1 MLSMRFLPTSTARP
15 ARFDNMASAPW
26 RRMLAVVGFAGL
38 TALSCMPGCAA
49 QAAAPALASGE
60 RPVTGDARYDRFFA
74 ETNDLYLAVKEAK
87 REELAVRGALARR
100 VGLAGDAPL
109 ELLGARLRERTA
121 RLSEEGLTLQLE
133 FTGIDETDA
142 EEIADAEAAA
152 ADVGNDD
159 GAAAAQSAEASAP
172 NEMTPTATLRTP
184 GREPERRELRLLKV
198 LAQAALSGATI
209 YADMWQVQRR
219 TEALLTE
226 ASLLQSKLAVS
237 FGDATLQERVRIKL
251 TEAEDFLP
259 GLSEQ
264 AEDVANAADVLIS
277 MLDEA
282 ANTAQPAPARR
293 RPGGAKDGA
302 ARDAAGQAAPAER
315 PQRRAAP
322 KAPPAG
328 AAAPGSGGRPATDFE
343 P

>member
-1 MLSMRFLPTSTARP
+1 MRFLPITTARS
-15 ARFDNMASAPW
+15 ARFDVMSRVPW
-26 RRMLAVVGFAGL
+26 RHVLAIVGFAGL
-38 TALSCMPGCAA
+38 TALSCLPGCAA
-49 QAAAPALASGE
+49 RASAPALASGE

-100 VGLAGDAPL
+100 VGLSEDATL
-109 ELLGARLRERTA
+109 EVLGARLRERTA
-121 RLSEEGLTLQLE
+121 RLSDEGLTLQLE

-142 EEIADAEAAA
+142 EEIGDAEPAA
-152 ADVGNDD
+152 ADAAAVAD
-159 GAAAAQSAEASAP
+159 GAAGPESAEAGAP
-172 NEMTPTATLRTP
+172 NELTPTATLRTP

-209 YADMWQVQRR
+209 YADMWHVQRR

-226 ASLLQSKLAVS
+226 ASLLQGKVATS
-237 FGDATLQERVRIKL
+237 FGEAAAQDRVRLKL

-259 GLSEQ
+259 GLSDQ
-264 AEDVANAADVLIS
+264 AQAVEDAADALIS

-282 ANTAQPAPARR
+282 ANTAQATPTRR
-293 RPGGAKDGA
+293 RPAGVKDGT
-302 ARDAAGQAAPAER
+302 ARDAAGQAGASERAPRRPPAPRAPA
-315 PQRRAAP
+315 
-322 KAPPAG
+322 AG
-328 AAAPGSGGRPATDFE
+328 AAAPGSGGRPAADFE

>member
-1 MLSMRFLPTSTARP
+1 MTSSR
-15 ARFDNMASAPW
+15 W
-26 RRMLAVVGFAGL
+26 RHLLAALGFAGL
-38 TALSCMPGCAA
+38 AAVSCMAGCAA
-49 QAAAPALASGE
+49 RASTPALASGE

-100 VGLAGDAPL
+100 VGLSEDTTQ
-109 ELLGARLRERTA
+109 EVLGARLRERTA
-121 RLSEEGLTLQLE
+121 RLAEEGLTLQLE

-142 EEIADAEAAA
+142 EEIAEAEPAA
-152 ADVGNDD
+152 ADVAEDG
-159 GAAAAQSAEASAP
+159 GAATPESADAATP
-172 NEMTPTATLRTP
+172 NAGTPTATLRTP

-226 ASLLQSKLAVS
+226 ANQLHGKLGVT
-237 FGDATLQERVRIKL
+237 FPQATEQERVRVKL
-251 TEAEDFLP
+251 AEAEDFLP

-264 AEDVANAADVLIS
+264 AEAVADASDVLIS

-282 ANTAQPAPARR
+282 ANTAQTPPVRR
-293 RPGGAKDGA
+293 RPAAAKESVG
-302 ARDAAGQAAPAER
+302 RDVGPAAGQRVPRR
-315 PQRRAAP
+315 PAP
-322 KAPPAG
+322 KAPAAG
-328 AAAPGSGGRPATDFE
+328 ATAPPGGGGRPATDFE